1 MYRIFASL
9 LLSLMVGVSFGS
21 VTAQDAPR
29 EAIKT
34 ITNYIVYYGQGRTD
48 ELATFDL
55 AIVQPDTVT
64 TEELAALREKG
75 TLVVAYLSIGEAEP
89 YRAWFSDGRVDENW
103 LLGKNE
109 DWDSY
114 YADARQKGWQALM
127 VTLMGEYLEKGFDG
141 VFLDTV
147 DTVDLFP
154 ETAQGMI
161 DLIKGLREAYPD
173 ALLVQNR
180 GFAVAEDTATA
191 IDALMFEDLV
201 TGYDF
206 STDTYIEVDNRET
219 AGQMADFSER
229 TGVVILALDYAAPDD
244 RDTAAQAVAA
254 ARAYGF
260 IPAVSVIALD
270 DIPDYGLNLGHAE
283 ATLEPETTSTP

>member
-1 MYRIFASL
+1 MRRIILAIIISL
-9 LLSLMVGVSFGS
+9 GLMS
-21 VTAQDAPR
+21 VRMATAQDTPR

-34 ITNYIVYYGQGRTD
+34 ISNYIVYYGHGRAD
-48 ELATFDL
+48 ELAKFDL
-55 AIVQPDTVT
+55 AIVQPETLT
-64 TEELAALREKG
+64 TDELAELHEQG
-75 TLVVAYLSIGEAEP
+75 TLVIAYLSIGEAEP
-89 YRAWFSDGRVDENW
+89 YRAWFSDGRMEKAW

-114 YADARQKGWQALM
+114 YVDTRQQGWQDLM

-154 ETAQGMI
+154 ETETDMI
-161 DLIKGLREAYPD
+161 ALIKGLRKAYPD

-180 GFAVAEDTATA
+180 GFTVAEQTADA

-206 STDTYIEVDNRET
+206 DTQTYTRINDTET
-219 AGQMADFSER
+219 ARQMADFSQR

-244 RDTAAQAVAA
+244 RTTAAEAVEA
-254 ARAYGF
+254 AREYGF

-270 DIPDYGLNLGHAE
+270 DIPDYGLDLAAPESTAE
-283 ATLEPETTSTP
+283 ATPSS